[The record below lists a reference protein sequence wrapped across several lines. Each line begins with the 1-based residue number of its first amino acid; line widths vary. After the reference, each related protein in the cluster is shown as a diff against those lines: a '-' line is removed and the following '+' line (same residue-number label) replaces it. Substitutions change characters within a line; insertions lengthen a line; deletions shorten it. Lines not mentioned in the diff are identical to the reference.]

1 MEVMNVLG
9 GGFAEPVLGAQV
21 AFRAVMGAM
30 AEPGTIRDL
39 PGDGPTPPT
48 PLSPAMAAVICTLCD
63 ADTPLWL
70 DPILVKS
77 DAVSRWIAFWTGA
90 PVTQNPVEAYFAV
103 VSDPQAM
110 PALESFALGS
120 QEFPDRST
128 TIILQVADFH
138 SGPGLSL
145 SGPGI
150 RVRASI
156 APAPMPRS
164 FVTQW
169 AANNAHYP
177 RGIDMIL
184 AGPGAVA
191 ALPRTAKIANLED

>member
-1 MEVMNVLG
+1 MEEVNDLG
-9 GGFAEPVLGAQV
+9 GGFAEPVFGAQA

-30 AEPGTIRDL
+30 AEPGRIRVL
-39 PGDGPTPPT
+39 PGEGPNPPL
-48 PLSPAMAAVICTLCD
+48 PLSPTVAAIICTLCD

-70 DPILVKS
+70 DPFLEKN

-90 PVTQNPVEAYFAV
+90 PATQNPVEAHFAV

-128 TIILQVADFH
+128 TIILQVADFL

-150 RVRASI
+150 RERALV
-156 APAPMPRS
+156 APSPMPRN
-164 FVTQW
+164 FATQW

-191 ALPRTAKIANLED
+191 ALPRTAKITNVEG